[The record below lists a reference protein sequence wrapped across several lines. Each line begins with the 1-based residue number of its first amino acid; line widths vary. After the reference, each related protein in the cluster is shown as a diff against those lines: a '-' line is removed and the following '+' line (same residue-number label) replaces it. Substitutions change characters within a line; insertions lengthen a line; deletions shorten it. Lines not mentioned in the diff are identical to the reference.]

1 LPLSLRHIGIR
12 ADDFNLVPEFL
23 NQRPGERRG
32 GYKGSKP
39 RSKCHPRDRC
49 FEPAVFPR
57 PMDALEAH
65 RVRPYTGSM
74 HVHAHGAGGPTRV
87 LKISLAVT
95 LGYIVLLV
103 VAGMRAHSLA
113 LLSEAGHNLSD
124 FLALLLSLVAVYFQT
139 RPANSTKTYG
149 YHRAGVLAALVN
161 ATSLV
166 AVSFFIFYEA
176 FRRLQ
181 HPEHVQATVMM
192 WVAAAGVVMNG
203 VIALLLYRSSRGFGG
218 DVNIRSAL
226 LHEVG
231 DTLSTAAVIAG
242 GWAILVTRNYW
253 IDSALSF
260 GIAVLILWSGFGIV
274 RETLNILLEG
284 TPRGMKLEKIESA
297 IRSVGGV
304 NDVHDL
310 HVWSIGSE
318 THALSCHISI
328 ADIPPSVSERILRDV
343 KDRLLHDFRID
354 HTTIQFEHAIC
365 EVAHGCV
372 IPVSESEEHHHHH
385 SH

>member
-1 LPLSLRHIGIR
+1 
-12 ADDFNLVPEFL
+12 
-23 NQRPGERRG
+23 
-32 GYKGSKP
+32 
-39 RSKCHPRDRC
+39 
-49 FEPAVFPR
+49 
-57 PMDALEAH
+57 
-65 RVRPYTGSM
+65 M
-74 HVHAHGAGGPTRV
+74 HVHIHGASGTTRV
-87 LKISLAVT
+87 LKIALAVT
-95 LGYIVLLV
+95 LAYIVLLV
-103 VAGMRAHSLA
+103 VAGIRARSLA

-124 FLALLLSLVAVYFQT
+124 FLALLLSLVAIYFQS
-139 RPANSTKTYG
+139 RPASSTKTYG

-166 AVSFFIFYEA
+166 AVSFVIFYEA
-176 FRRLQ
+176 VRRLQ
-181 HPEHVQATVMM
+181 RPQPVQASVMM

-203 VIALLLYRSSRGFGG
+203 LIALLLYRSSRRSNGHFGG
-218 DVNIRSAL
+218 DVNLRSAL

-242 GWAILVTRNYW
+242 GWAILVTGNYW

-260 GIAVLILWSGFGIV
+260 GIGVLILWSGFGIV

-284 TPRGMKLEKIESA
+284 TPRGMKLEKIETA
-297 IRSVGGV
+297 IRSIGGV

-318 THALSCHISI
+318 THALSCHVSI

-343 KDRLLHDFRID
+343 KECLLHDFRID
-354 HTTIQFEHAIC
+354 HTTIQFEHAVC

-372 IPVSESEEHHHHH
+372 IPVSESEEEHHHHQ
-385 SH
+385 SQ

>member
-1 LPLSLRHIGIR
+1 
-12 ADDFNLVPEFL
+12 
-23 NQRPGERRG
+23 
-32 GYKGSKP
+32 
-39 RSKCHPRDRC
+39 
-49 FEPAVFPR
+49 
-57 PMDALEAH
+57 
-65 RVRPYTGSM
+65 M

-87 LKISLAVT
+87 LKISLVAT
-95 LGYIVLLV
+95 AAYIVLLV
-103 VAGMRAHSLA
+103 VAGIRAHSLA

-124 FLALLLSLVAVYFQT
+124 FMALLLSLVAVYFQS

-176 FRRLQ
+176 FKRLQ
-181 HPEHVQATVMM
+181 HPEHVHAGVMM

-203 VIALLLYRSSRGFGG
+203 AIALLLYRSGG

-242 GWAILVTRNYW
+242 GWAILVTGNYW

-260 GIAVLILWSGFGIV
+260 GIGALILWSGFGIV

-284 TPRGMKLEKIESA
+284 TPRGMKLEKIASG
-297 IRSVGGV
+297 IRAVEGV

-343 KDRLLHDFRID
+343 KECLHHDFRID
-354 HTTIQFEHAIC
+354 HTTIQFEHVVC

-372 IPVSESEEHHHHH
+372 IPVAESEEHHHH

>member
-1 LPLSLRHIGIR
+1 
-12 ADDFNLVPEFL
+12 
-23 NQRPGERRG
+23 
-32 GYKGSKP
+32 
-39 RSKCHPRDRC
+39 
-49 FEPAVFPR
+49 
-57 PMDALEAH
+57 
-65 RVRPYTGSM
+65 M
-74 HVHAHGAGGPTRV
+74 HVHAHAGGSPTRV
-87 LKISLAVT
+87 LKVSLAVT
-95 LGYIVLLV
+95 LAYIALLV
-103 VAGMRAHSLA
+103 VAGVRAHSLA

-124 FLALLLSLVAVYFQT
+124 FLALLLSLVAVYLQS
-139 RPANSTKTYG
+139 RPASSTKTYG

-181 HPEHVQATVMM
+181 HPEHVQASVMM

-203 VIALLLYRSSRGFGG
+203 AIALLLYRSGG
-218 DVNIRSAL
+218 DINIRSAL

-242 GWAILVTRNYW
+242 GWAILLTNHYW
-253 IDSALSF
+253 IDSVLSVAI
-260 GIAVLILWSGFGIV
+260 GVLILWSGSGIV

-284 TPRGMKLEKIESA
+284 TPRGMKLEKIELA
-297 IRSVGGV
+297 IRSVEGV

-318 THALSCHISI
+318 PHALSCHISI
-328 ADIPPSVSERILRDV
+328 ADIPPSASEGILRDV
-343 KDRLLHDFRID
+343 KERLLRDFRID
-354 HTTIQFEHAIC
+354 HTTIQFEHALC
-365 EVAHGCV
+365 ETAHGCV
-372 IPVSESEEHHHHH
+372 IPVIEDGEEHHHHH

>member
-1 LPLSLRHIGIR
+1 
-12 ADDFNLVPEFL
+12 
-23 NQRPGERRG
+23 
-32 GYKGSKP
+32 
-39 RSKCHPRDRC
+39 
-49 FEPAVFPR
+49 
-57 PMDALEAH
+57 
-65 RVRPYTGSM
+65 M
-74 HVHAHGAGGPTRV
+74 HVHVHGGGGPKRV
-87 LKISLAVT
+87 LKISLGVT
-95 LGYIVLLV
+95 LAYIVLLV
-103 VAGMRAHSLA
+103 VAGIRSHSLA

-124 FLALLLSLVAVYFQT
+124 FLALLLSLVAVYLQS
-139 RPANSTKTYG
+139 RPASSTKTYG

-161 ATSLV
+161 AVSLV

-181 HPEHVQATVMM
+181 HPEQVQASVMM

-203 VIALLLYRSSRGFGG
+203 VIALLLYRSGG

-231 DTLSTAAVIAG
+231 DTLSTAAVIGG
-242 GWAILVTRNYW
+242 GWAILVTNNYW
-253 IDSALSF
+253 IDSALSL
-260 GIAVLILWSGFGIV
+260 GIGALILWSGFGIV

-284 TPRGMKLEKIESA
+284 TPRGVKLELVETA
-297 IRSVGGV
+297 IRSIEGV

-310 HVWSIGSE
+310 HCWSIGSE
-318 THALSCHISI
+318 TRALSCHISI

-343 KDRLLHDFRID
+343 KELLHHDFLID
-354 HTTIQFEHAIC
+354 HTTIQFEHVEC

-372 IPVSESEEHHHHH
+372 IPVGESEEHHPH